1 MNSPY
6 PHASPFGVSSPFDG
20 PSLLDRYQGK
30 PVGDIRF
37 PKAATP
43 QRPAVDPDYLAKT
56 RENDPWPEGSS
67 CAPPSDKPPATTP
80 SVVLSNCRFL
90 TPPDQLRF
98 NEPFEMA
105 VDVRRTAPGK
115 TRRAFFDLHQ
125 SWIRDGVPEEQSIV
139 RGIEGFPDSD
149 GDTHTIKAKEVL
161 ETAMPYVLGE
171 TVEFWLT
178 ATHLEASEPATSPKV
193 QVALHHHAHW
203 LGGSDIL
210 FDLGSSF
217 PRLGP
222 DGRLASV
229 LAAALKRTANPP
241 HPENP
246 ETTICFGHASASGN
260 ANHNR
265 KLSLRRAQAVK
276 AILDRDEK
284 AWETL
289 AVETFRTA
297 DLQQFLA
304 DLAQSEGIGCDPG
317 TIDGVNGPDT
327 KSGVTAFQIHANST
341 WNLGL
346 EVDGDCG
353 RRTWKAILRQI
364 LALVQ
369 QELGKDPSKAPE
381 WKTPLWGHEG
391 KGVYGNGEDFAGAQE
406 NPEERSVQITF
417 FAGGSEPILKD
428 VPENTKVTTQDN
440 PVEDASS
447 SKKVKIPPN
456 EDSFP
461 PVCTWRVNSEGE
473 HILPQTIEL
482 QSAYSKSHFSWIVH
496 PNLLRAPDGTWG
508 SIKMIGTEEYPNDLT
523 CSITKSQN
531 HFRAT
536 LHSYKMEIGFK
547 MVSRLSNAWNDPPSG
562 NWNKY
567 QSLLIG
573 KENLAVEE
581 RKNRTLAHEY
591 DHYKCYIRY
600 WNTLMQWVRAF
611 EKSAFASED
620 EVVKSLKLLNANN
633 CIAFIIAEIQ
643 ATSFDLLKHAGG
655 LFPKVQFYADYTIN
669 YNKTLLTSPIPLQK
683 SRTAH
688 SFEDLKKILTV
699 TRNAAHDAEST
710 PVGSN
715 ARESMCFHLFSDLNM
730 DWILE

>member
-1 MNSPY
+1 MNVPY
-6 PHASPFGVSSPFDG
+6 PHASPFGMSSPFDG

-67 CAPPSDKPPATTP
+67 CAPPSDKPSATTP

-90 TPPDQLRF
+90 TPTDQLRF

-105 VDVRRTAPGK
+105 VDVRRTALGK
-115 TRRAFFDLHQ
+115 KRRAFFDLHQ
-125 SWIRDGVPEEQSIV
+125 SWIRDGVREEQSIV

-149 GDTHTIKAKEVL
+149 GDTHTVKAKEVL

-193 QVALHHHAHW
+193 QVVLHHHAHW
-203 LGGSDIL
+203 LGGSDII

-246 ETTICFGHASASGN
+246 ESTICFGHASASGN
-260 ANHNR
+260 ADHNR
-265 KLSLRRAQAVK
+265 KLSLCRAKVVK

-284 AWETL
+284 AWETH
-289 AVETFRTA
+289 AKEAFRTV

-327 KSGVTAFQIHANST
+327 KSAVTGFQIHANAT

-369 QELGKDPSKAPE
+369 QELGKDLSKAPE

-391 KGVYGNGEDFAGAQE
+391 KGVYGNGEDFASAEE
-406 NPEERSVQITF
+406 NPDQRSVQIAF
-417 FAGGSEPILKD
+417 FAGGNEPILID
-428 VPENTKVTTQDN
+428 PPEKGKVTIKEN
-440 PVEDASS
+440 PVEDAGQVRKLRIVLPVVRGTEGADADTGLPIFERHFQENHFCPSLLDDEFLSVIAGVIDFRKDNKGCDVESHPETCLEDPGVRDKRVQLADAILQGDESAWQKLFHEAAVSDVQTFLKYFS
-447 SKKVKIPPN
+447 SKEWPCDPGAIDGLDGPKTKAAVRNFQAACN
-456 EDSFP
+456 EAWGMSLSTDGICGP
-461 PVCTWRVNSEGE
+461 KTWLGV
-473 HILPQTIEL
+473 
-482 QSAYSKSHFSWIVH
+482 
-496 PNLLRAPDGTWG
+496 LRT
-508 SIKMIGTEEYPNDLT
+508 
-523 CSITKSQN
+523 
-531 HFRAT
+531 
-536 LHSYKMEIGFK
+536 
-547 MVSRLSNAWNDPPSG
+547 
-562 NWNKY
+562 
-567 QSLLIG
+567 
-573 KENLAVEE
+573 
-581 RKNRTLAHEY
+581 
-591 DHYKCYIRY
+591 
-600 WNTLMQWVRAF
+600 
-611 EKSAFASED
+611 
-620 EVVKSLKLLNANN
+620 
-633 CIAFIIAEIQ
+633 
-643 ATSFDLLKHAGG
+643 
-655 LFPKVQFYADYTIN
+655 VQF
-669 YNKTLLTSPIPLQK
+669 L
-683 SRTAH
+683 
-688 SFEDLKKILTV
+688 
-699 TRNAAHDAEST
+699 
-710 PVGSN
+710 VGGIGH
-715 ARESMCFHLFSDLNM
+715 EL
-730 DWILE
+730 